1 MYPAESAV
9 PSPPPADPGHEV
21 VPTTPQHPTAMSRHK
36 KTDAERRADA
46 EEMERF
52 KYDIDLAAYAWAH
65 GWRPRNWGSKGAP
78 DPLQPGRYRRFG
90 EKDKQLLQVYR
101 DRSGKYMW
109 CDPANPAVG
118 GSIIDFCRWES
129 PHGKGMGSL
138 GEVRKELRRELGLV
152 GKPRIEQDAQPA
164 PQVVAQPVSADLHT
178 PARERVNAEFDAA
191 LVVAN
196 SGYLAARGLRP
207 ETLGDRRFHG
217 SFRVRRY
224 SGEVLFPHDDGHFKE
239 AGVCGFERKGPRGT
253 RFADGGIRALWHSNT
268 FIGDKTLV
276 VTESAIDGLS
286 FHQLFPASNARYMAT
301 GGTQKSTQGELI
313 ARALRR
319 LPPDGR
325 FVIATDN
332 DFHHLKDFLE
342 EHAGLRQVL
351 HVGAEANTQVQ
362 VFTHKTGEA
371 VAIQTEPSG
380 KAFACKAL
388 TPQLLAGLVDR
399 AQDPGYRV
407 RFDQLAGESAPILS
421 LADYLA
427 AKKIELDPEL
437 KMPRNPGRVMAQ
449 QLRIIAQETRPDL
462 QVEAPLPP
470 FGFKDW
476 NDVVQDTE
484 REFIR
489 HAAAANEKKTE
500 RDRSR

>member
-1 MYPAESAV
+1 MP
-9 PSPPPADPGHEV
+9 
-21 VPTTPQHPTAMSRHK
+21 RHK

-52 KYDIDLAAYAWAH
+52 KYDIDLAAYAWKH
-65 GWRPRNWGSKGAP
+65 GWRPRNWGSKDQP
-78 DPLQPGRYRRFG
+78 RPLQPGRYQRFG
-90 EKDKQLLQVYR
+90 EKDMQLLQVYR

-109 CDPANPAVG
+109 CDPENPAVG

-129 PHGKGMGSL
+129 PHGKGMSSL
-138 GEVRKELRRELGLV
+138 GEVRKELRSQLGLV
-152 GKPRIEQDAQPA
+152 GKPTIEQTDQTTPR
-164 PQVVAQPVSADLHT
+164 VVAQPITADLHT
-178 PARERVNAEFDAA
+178 AARDRVNTEFDAA
-191 LVVAN
+191 LVVQD

-207 ETLGDRRFHG
+207 ETLGDRRFQG

-286 FHQLFPASNARYMAT
+286 HHQLFPASDARYMAT

-319 LPPDGR
+319 LPPGGR

-362 VFTHKTGEA
+362 VFTHRTGEA

-380 KAFACKAL
+380 KDFACKAL
-388 TPQLLAGLVDR
+388 TPEMLAGLVER
-399 AQDPGYRV
+399 GQDPRYRV
-407 RFDQLAGESAPILS
+407 RFDQLGGETAPILS
-421 LADYLA
+421 LPDYLA
-427 AKKIELDPEL
+427 AKSIALDPSL

-449 QLRIIAQETRPDL
+449 QLRIIAHETRTDL
-462 QVEAPLPP
+462 QVEAPMPP

-476 NDVVQDTE
+476 NDVVQAKE
-484 REFIR
+484 QEFIR
-489 HAAAANEKKTE
+489 QAVAANEKKTE